1 VLHFVL
7 SFEKIEMDSMMA
19 SEFEKNLAK
28 YADVAVHIGL
38 NLHKGQRLFIYSPIE
53 ARSLAHAISRSAYKA
68 GAKYVHVQYI
78 DPILDKIR
86 VEDGAEETLDEY
98 TAWLSDGVAQHMDNG
113 DAILSI
119 SAADPDL
126 MAGQDPKRMKRLQ
139 RTVAMAGQSRS
150 ERIMRNKTNW
160 LIVMAPHPALSAKIF
175 PKLSPAEAEKAH
187 WETIFK
193 MCRVDQADP
202 VKAWEQH
209 AELLEKRAETLNKK
223 QYHALHYVAPGTDL
237 TIGLP
242 ENHVWRGAGQDM
254 DNGTHPIVNIP
265 TEEVFTLA
273 HKDRIDGVVRSTKP
287 LPFNGTIIENFTLQF
302 SEGSV
307 VSATA
312 EKGQDALD
320 ILLGTDEGA
329 RSIGEVAL
337 VPHSSPISQSGLL
350 FYNILYD
357 ENASNHLALGRA
369 YRFSLEGGT
378 TMSDEEFESHGGNNS
393 LIHVDFMMGS
403 GEMDVDGITA
413 DGKRE
418 PVLRKGEWAF

>member
-1 VLHFVL
+1 
-7 SFEKIEMDSMMA
+7 MPT
-19 SEFEKNLAK
+19 EFEKNLAK

-38 NLHKGQRLFIYSPIE
+38 DLHEGQRLFIYSPIE
-53 ARSLAHAISRSAYKA
+53 ARQLAHAVTRSAYKA
-68 GAKYVHVQYI
+68 GAAYVHVQYI
-78 DPILDKIR
+78 DPVLDKIR
-86 VEDGAEETLDEY
+86 VEDGAEETLDVFPE
-98 TAWLSDGVAQHMDNG
+98 WLSDAVARHMDNG

-126 MAGQDPKRMKRLQ
+126 LAGQDPKRLKRLQ
-139 RTVAMAGQSRS
+139 KTIALAGQSRS

-160 LIVMAPHPALSAKIF
+160 LIIMSPHPALSAKVF

-187 WETIFK
+187 WEAIFK
-193 MCRVDQADP
+193 MCRVDLPDP
-202 VKAWEQH
+202 VKAWADH
-209 AELLEKRAETLNKK
+209 AEKLEARANYLNRK
-223 QYHALHYVAPGTDL
+223 QYHALHYTGTGTDL

-254 DNGTHPIVNIP
+254 ANGTHPIVNVP

-273 HKDRIDGVVRSTKP
+273 HNERIEGVVRSTKP
-287 LPFNGTIIENFTLQF
+287 LPFNGTIIEDFTLQF

-307 VSATA
+307 VSARA
-312 EKGQDALD
+312 AKGQDALD
-320 ILLGTDEGA
+320 NLLSTDAGA

-369 YRFSLEGGT
+369 YRFSLDGGT

-403 GEMDVDGITA
+403 GDMNVDGITA

-418 PVLRKGEWAF
+418 PVMRNGEWTF

>member
-1 VLHFVL
+1 
-7 SFEKIEMDSMMA
+7 MA

-38 NLHKGQRLFIYSPIE
+38 DLHKGQRLFIYSPIE
-53 ARSLAHAISRSAYKA
+53 ARSLAQAVTRSAYKA
-68 GAKYVHVQYI
+68 GAAFVHVQYM
-78 DPILDKIR
+78 DPVLDKIR
-86 VEDGAEETLDEY
+86 VEDGPEASLDEY
-98 TAWLSDGVAQHMDNG
+98 PAWLSDAVAAHMDNG

-126 MAGQDPKRMKRLQ
+126 MAGQDAQRMKRLQ
-139 RTVAMAGQSRS
+139 RSSVLFGQSRS

-160 LIVMAPHPALSAKIF
+160 LIIMAPHPALSAKIF

-193 MCRVDQADP
+193 MCRVDQPDP
-202 VKAWEQH
+202 VKAWEKH
-209 AELLEKRAETLNKK
+209 AQQIEKRADYLNKK
-223 QYHALHYVAPGTDL
+223 QYHALHYSAPGTDL

-254 DNGTHPIVNIP
+254 QNGTHPIVNVP
-265 TEEVFTLA
+265 TEEVFTLP

-287 LPFNGTIIENFTLQF
+287 LPFNGSIIENFTLQF

-307 VSATA
+307 VSAKA

-320 ILLGTDEGA
+320 ILLGTDAGA
-329 RSIGEVAL
+329 RSLGEVAL

-378 TMSDEEFESHGGNNS
+378 TMSDEEFEAHGGNNS
-393 LIHVDFMMGS
+393 LTHVDFMMGS
-403 GEMDVDGITA
+403 GEMNVDGIRA

-418 PVLRKGEWAF
+418 AVLRNGEWAF

>member
-1 VLHFVL
+1 
-7 SFEKIEMDSMMA
+7 MPT
-19 SEFEKNLAK
+19 EFEKNLAK

-38 NLHKGQRLFIYSPIE
+38 DLHAGQRLFIYSPIE
-53 ARSLAHAISRSAYKA
+53 ARALVHAVTRSAYKA
-68 GAKYVHVQYI
+68 GAAYVHVQYI
-78 DPILDKIR
+78 DPVLDKIR
-86 VEDGAEETLDEY
+86 VEDGAEETLDVFPE
-98 TAWLSDGVAQHMDNG
+98 WLSDAVAKHMDNG

-119 SAADPDL
+119 AASDPDL
-126 MAGQDPKRMKRLQ
+126 LAGQDPKRLKRLQ
-139 RTVAMAGQSRS
+139 KTIALAGQSRS

-160 LIVMAPHPALSAKIF
+160 LIIMAPHPALSAKVF
-175 PKLSPAEAEKAH
+175 PNLSPADAEKAH
-187 WETIFK
+187 WEAIFK
-193 MCRVDQADP
+193 MCRVDAADP
-202 VKAWEQH
+202 VKAWQEH
-209 AELLEKRAETLNKK
+209 AQKLEARADYLNRK
-223 QYHALHYVAPGTDL
+223 QYHALHYTGNGTDL

-254 DNGTHPIVNIP
+254 ANGTHPIVNVP

-273 HKDRIDGVVRSTKP
+273 HNERIEGVVRSTKP
-287 LPFNGTIIENFTLQF
+287 LPFNGTIIEDFTLQF

-307 VSATA
+307 VSAKA
-312 EKGQDALD
+312 AKGQDALD
-320 ILLGTDEGA
+320 NLLSTDAGA

-369 YRFSLEGGT
+369 YRFSLDGGT
-378 TMSDEEFESHGGNNS
+378 TMSDEEFEAHGGNNS

-403 GEMDVDGITA
+403 GDMNVDGLTA

-418 PVLRKGEWAF
+418 PVMRNGEWTF